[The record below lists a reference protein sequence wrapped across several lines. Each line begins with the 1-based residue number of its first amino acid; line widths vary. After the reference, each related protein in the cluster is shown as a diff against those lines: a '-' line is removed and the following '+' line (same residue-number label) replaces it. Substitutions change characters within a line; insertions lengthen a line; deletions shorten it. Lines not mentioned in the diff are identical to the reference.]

1 MNEVKMKLFYSYL
14 NSYNEVEDADCEG
27 SVSYM
32 STREITFQRTVAVYE
47 TAEVVVIG
55 GGPAGTAAA
64 ISAARCGRKTILL
77 EHSGQLGG
85 MGTLGNVSVFM
96 GVGNVT
102 GIYREFI
109 SEFLPKSLPSSHH
122 QSTTRA
128 QYSPFELRHY
138 LNQKLEQEGVVVYYH
153 TSVVAAIKQDERVT
167 TLVANTREGLTAFE
181 GTVFIDCTGDARV
194 ASEAGVP
201 LRSGRDEDGLTQPMT
216 LMFMMQDTGR
226 PVTPYLPDDG
236 YPYESKSDL
245 PQGRHLFW
253 ETEDGMLLVNMTRV
267 KGNGAKIKDINN
279 AEKEAMRQVMSVVHY
294 LQRNGF
300 ENYIL
305 SHVPGQVGVRET
317 NQIVGLY
324 TLTED
329 DLTQGRR
336 FDDVVAQTNY
346 EIDIHN
352 PTGGATTDERKLS
365 GYDIPYRCMLPVGV
379 EGLIVAGRCISA
391 THVAMSSMRVQATC
405 YALGQAAGIA
415 ASLAIETE
423 SSLSSIPLQA
433 LHERLA
439 SQGVQFMK

>member
-1 MNEVKMKLFYSYL
+1 MSNREVTLH
-14 NSYNEVEDADCEG
+14 
-27 SVSYM
+27 
-32 STREITFQRTVAVYE
+32 TTVPVYD

-64 ISAARCGRKTILL
+64 VSAARNGRKTILL
-77 EHSGQLGG
+77 EHSAQLGG

-96 GVGNVT
+96 GIGNVT

-109 SEFLPKSLPSSHH
+109 SEFLPEALPDTHH
-122 QSTTRA
+122 VSIWP

-138 LNQKLEQEGVVVYYH
+138 LNGKLEKEGVDVYYH
-153 TSVVAAIKQDERVT
+153 ASVVAAIKQGDRVT
-167 TLVANTREGLTAFE
+167 GVVANTREGLKAFE
-181 GTVFIDCTGDARV
+181 GAVFIDCTGDSRV
-194 ASEAGVP
+194 AAEAGVP

-216 LMFMMQDTGR
+216 LMFMMQDTGKPAR
-226 PVTPYLPDDG
+226 QYLPEDG
-236 YPYESKSDL
+236 YRYEDVSEL
-245 PQGRHLFW
+245 PQGRRLYW
-253 ETEDGMLLVNMTRV
+253 EKTGDGTLLVNMTRV
-267 KGNGAKIKDINN
+267 RGNGAKIRDVNF
-279 AEKEAMRQVMSVVHY
+279 AEKESLRQAFSVANY

-305 SHVPGQVGVRET
+305 SHVAGQVGVRET

-324 TLTED
+324 TLTEED
-329 DLTQGRR
+329 VTGGRR

-352 PTGGATTDERKLS
+352 PTGGASTDERHVS
-365 GYDIPYRCMLPVGV
+365 GYDIPYRCMVPVGV

-405 YALGQAAGIA
+405 YALGQAAGNA
-415 ASLAIETE
+415 ASLAVETG
-423 SSLSSIPLQA
+423 SSVADISIPA

-439 SQGVQFMK
+439 AQGVRFQK

>member
-1 MNEVKMKLFYSYL
+1 MSI
-14 NSYNEVEDADCEG
+14 
-27 SVSYM
+27 
-32 STREITFQRTVAVYE
+32 STRTITLQRAVPVCE
-47 TAEVVVIG
+47 SADVVVIG

-64 ISAARCGRKTILL
+64 ISAARCGRRTILL
-77 EHSGQLGG
+77 EQSGQLGG

-109 SEFLPKSLPSSHH
+109 SEFLPRALPGTHYE
-122 QSTTRA
+122 STTKA

-138 LNQKLEQEGVVVYYH
+138 LNGKLEREGVEVFYH
-153 TSVVAAIKQDERVT
+153 TSVVAAVMENERVT
-167 TLVANTREGLTAFE
+167 AVVANTREGLRTFE
-181 GTVFIDCTGDARV
+181 GAVFIDCTGDARV
-194 ASEAGVP
+194 AQEAGVP
-201 LRSGRDEDGLTQPMT
+201 LRTGRDEDGLTQPMT
-216 LMFMMQDTGR
+216 LMFMMQNTGK
-226 PVTPYLPDDG
+226 PVKPYLPDDC
-236 YPYESKSDL
+236 YRYESISDL
-245 PQGRHLFW
+245 PQGRLLFW
-253 ETEDGMLLVNMTRV
+253 ETDGDGMLLVNMTRV
-267 KGNGAKIKDINN
+267 RGNGANIKDINY
-279 AEKEAMRQVMSVVHY
+279 AEKEALRQAISVANY

-352 PTGGATTDERKLS
+352 PTGGATTDERHIS
-365 GYDIPYRCMLPVGV
+365 GYDIPYRCMIPVGV

-415 ASLAIETE
+415 ASLAVG
-423 SSLSSIPLQA
+423 SGYLLSEVPREA
-433 LHERLA
+433 LHEKLA
-439 SQGVQFMK
+439 SQGVRFMK